1 MLNNIK
7 LQIILTTDNTSSKPT
22 LFVDWTIVILK
33 KKTSMVVLSI
43 ISRLQ
48 KKMTAFICR
57 YQILNQI
64 SDLTGNSS
72 GQKIKFQN
80 QMENRIVRAHI

>member
-33 KKTSMVVLSI
+33 KDIDDSVKYYIETSKENDCVYLSL
-43 ISRLQ
+43 SDSQSNVRL
-48 KKMTAFICR
+48 
-57 YQILNQI
+57 NW
-64 SDLTGNSS
+64 
-72 GQKIKFQN
+72 
-80 QMENRIVRAHI
+80 

>member
-33 KKTSMVVLSI
+33 KDIDDSVKYYIETSKENDCVYLSL
-43 ISRLQ
+43 SDSQSNFRL
-48 KKMTAFICR
+48 
-57 YQILNQI
+57 NW
-64 SDLTGNSS
+64 
-72 GQKIKFQN
+72 
-80 QMENRIVRAHI
+80 

>member
-33 KKTSMVVLSI
+33 KDIDDSVKYYIETSKENDCIYLSL
-43 ISRLQ
+43 SDSQSNFRL
-48 KKMTAFICR
+48 
-57 YQILNQI
+57 NW
-64 SDLTGNSS
+64 
-72 GQKIKFQN
+72 
-80 QMENRIVRAHI
+80 

>member
-33 KKTSMVVLSI
+33 KKDIDGSVEYYIETSKENDCICMSLSD
-43 ISRLQ
+43 SQSNFRL
-48 KKMTAFICR
+48 
-57 YQILNQI
+57 NW
-64 SDLTGNSS
+64 
-72 GQKIKFQN
+72 
-80 QMENRIVRAHI
+80 

>member
-33 KKTSMVVLSI
+33 KDIDDSVKYYIETSKENDCVYLSL
-43 ISRLQ
+43 SDSQLNFRL
-48 KKMTAFICR
+48 
-57 YQILNQI
+57 NW
-64 SDLTGNSS
+64 
-72 GQKIKFQN
+72 
-80 QMENRIVRAHI
+80 

>member
-33 KKTSMVVLSI
+33 KKDIDGSVEYYIETSKENDCIYLSL
-43 ISRLQ
+43 SDSQSNFRL
-48 KKMTAFICR
+48 
-57 YQILNQI
+57 NW
-64 SDLTGNSS
+64 
-72 GQKIKFQN
+72 
-80 QMENRIVRAHI
+80 

>member
-33 KKTSMVVLSI
+33 KDIDGSVEYYIKTSKENDCIYLSL
-43 ISRLQ
+43 SDSQSNFRL
-48 KKMTAFICR
+48 
-57 YQILNQI
+57 NW
-64 SDLTGNSS
+64 
-72 GQKIKFQN
+72 
-80 QMENRIVRAHI
+80 